1 MQFKLNKLKV
11 APQNDYHPQES
22 IVEYIRCH
30 KCNTRDAQTSVGLTT
45 RGIQIWCDT
54 CDHNVLHIELKGD
67 IQGDPH
73 KHGRFNERAKRSPRV
88 EMMNDYSLDLD
99 GLGCITSQ
107 DLREKKIEESA

>member
-1 MQFKLNKLKV
+1 MQFRLNKQES
-11 APQNDYHPQES
+11 APHNDYHPQES

-67 IQGDPH
+67 IQSDPH

-88 EMMNDYSLDLD
+88 EMINDYSLEIGSLVY
-99 GLGCITSQ
+99 LTSQ

>member
-1 MQFKLNKLKV
+1 MQFKLNTLTTAQKNQFK
-11 APQNDYHPQES
+11 PQES

-67 IQGDPH
+67 IKADPYKQG
-73 KHGRFNERAKRSPRV
+73 KFNERNKKSPMA
-88 EMMNDYSLDLD
+88 ETMSDYSLDLH
-99 GLGCITSQ
+99 GLGCITSY
-107 DLREKKIEESA
+107 DLREKKIEELA